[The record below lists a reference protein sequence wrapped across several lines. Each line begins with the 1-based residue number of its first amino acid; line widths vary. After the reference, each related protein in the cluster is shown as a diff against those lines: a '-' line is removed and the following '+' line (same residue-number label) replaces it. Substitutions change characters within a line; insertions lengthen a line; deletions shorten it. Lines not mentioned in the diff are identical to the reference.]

1 MGPEQLPEL
10 PRVQRHQL
18 MAIGSGGF
26 CFYCAIAGFG
36 QPCRVP
42 LCSAQPGSKV
52 DSQNQ
57 PWLKGSLEVSIS
69 CLELSVPCLELSVPC
84 SALGISAVSAG
95 PHSTGTT
102 QPLPPSSKTN
112 RLQIELLKTLSAQ
125 LLEFESFP

>member
-1 MGPEQLPEL
+1 
-10 PRVQRHQL
+10 

-26 CFYCAIAGFG
+26 CFYCGIAGFG

-52 DSQNQ
+52 GSQNQ
-57 PWLKGSLEVSIS
+57 PWLEGSLEVSIS
-69 CLELSVPCLELSVPC
+69 CLELSVPC
-84 SALGISAVSAG
+84 SALDISAVSAG

-112 RLQIELLKTLSAQ
+112 RLQIGLLKTLSAQ
-125 LLEFESFP
+125 LLEFESSP